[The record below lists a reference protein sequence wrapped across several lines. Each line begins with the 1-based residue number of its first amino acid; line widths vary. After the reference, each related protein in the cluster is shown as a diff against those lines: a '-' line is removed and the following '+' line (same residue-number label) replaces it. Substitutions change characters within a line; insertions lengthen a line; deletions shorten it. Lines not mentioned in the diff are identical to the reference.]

1 MTSYSNSNLRF
12 SLNAVWGSDLQ
23 TTVSK
28 PIIFEGIG
36 LHKGLW
42 SKLVV
47 LPAKID
53 SGICFKRLD
62 IVKGNNL
69 IPAVLDNVVNSELCT
84 RLANSDGIS
93 IYTIEHLMAALT
105 GCGIN
110 NALLEIDGPEVPI
123 LDGSALVFVKEIL
136 KTGIKLQQKSLKAVR
151 ILRTVKYEHG
161 SAWAKFEPSTNPKMS
176 FSIKFSDEAIGTQS
190 KTLDMSNGSFVRELC
205 DSRTFCRYSEVEAM
219 RAKGLALGGS
229 YENAV
234 VVDGKNVLSPGG
246 FRYFDEPVRHKMLD
260 ALGDIALAGYPII
273 GHYVGYKAGHGIT
286 HGLLRN
292 LFADAGN
299 FEIISCDKEKVESLP
314 GIGVTLSEV
323 CKVA

>member
-1 MTSYSNSNLRF
+1 M
-12 SLNAVWGSDLQ
+12 Q

-47 LPAKID
+47 SPANID
-53 SGICFKRLD
+53 SGIYFKRID
-62 IVKGNNL
+62 VQAGNKF
-69 IPAVLDNVVNSELCT
+69 IPAVLDNVIDSELCT
-84 RLANSDGIS
+84 RLANSDGVTVS
-93 IYTIEHLMAALT
+93 TIEHLMAALN

-123 LDGSALVFVKEIL
+123 LDGSALVFVREIL
-136 KTGIKLQQKSLKAVR
+136 KTGIKMQQQSLKAVR
-151 ILRTVKYEHG
+151 ILRTVKYERG

-176 FSIKFSDEAIGTQS
+176 FSIEFSDQAIGTQS

-205 DSRTFCRYSEVEAM
+205 DSRTFCRHSEVEAM
-219 RAKGLALGGS
+219 RSKGLALGGS

-234 VVDGKNVLSPGG
+234 VVDGKNILSPGG
-246 FRYFDEPVRHKMLD
+246 FRHFDEPVRHKMLD

-286 HGLLRN
+286 HGLLRS
-292 LFADAGN
+292 LFADNRN
-299 FEIISCDKEKVESLP
+299 FEIISCDKEIVENLP
-314 GIGVTLSEV
+314 GSGVKLSEV

>member
-1 MTSYSNSNLRF
+1 M
-12 SLNAVWGSDLQ
+12 Q

-62 IVKGNNL
+62 IAKGNKF

-84 RLANSDGIS
+84 RLANSDGVS
-93 IYTIEHLMAALT
+93 VYTVEHLMAALT

-136 KTGIKLQQKSLKAVR
+136 KTGIKLQQKSSKAVR
-151 ILRTVKYEHG
+151 ILRTVKYAVSYTHL
-161 SAWAKFEPSTNPKMS
+161 
-176 FSIKFSDEAIGTQS
+176 
-190 KTLDMSNGSFVRELC
+190 TLP
-205 DSRTFCRYSEVEAM
+205 T
-219 RAKGLALGGS
+219 
-229 YENAV
+229 
-234 VVDGKNVLSPGG
+234 
-246 FRYFDEPVRHKMLD
+246 
-260 ALGDIALAGYPII
+260 
-273 GHYVGYKAGHGIT
+273 KA
-286 HGLLRN
+286 
-292 LFADAGN
+292 
-299 FEIISCDKEKVESLP
+299 
-314 GIGVTLSEV
+314 
-323 CKVA
+323 

>member
-1 MTSYSNSNLRF
+1 
-12 SLNAVWGSDLQ
+12 
-23 TTVSK
+23 
-28 PIIFEGIG
+28 
-36 LHKGLW
+36 
-42 SKLVV
+42 
-47 LPAKID
+47 
-53 SGICFKRLD
+53 
-62 IVKGNNL
+62 VKGNNL

-219 RAKGLALGGS
+219 RSKGLALGGS

-260 ALGDIALAGYPII
+260 ALGDIALSGYPII
-273 GHYVGYKAGHGIT
+273 GHYVGYRAGHGIT

-292 LFADAGN
+292 LFADVGN
-299 FEIISCDKEKVESLP
+299 FEIISCDKKIVENLP
-314 GIGVTLSEV
+314 GSGVKLSEV
-323 CKVA
+323 CKVT

>member
-1 MTSYSNSNLRF
+1 MRFNLR
-12 SLNAVWGSDLQ
+12 AVWGIDLQ

-36 LHKGLW
+36 LHKGLR

-47 LPAKID
+47 LPAKVD
-53 SGICFKRLD
+53 SGICFKRTD
-62 IVKGNNL
+62 IESGNKF
-69 IPAVLDNVVNSELCT
+69 IPAILGNVVNSELCT
-84 RLANSDGIS
+84 RLANLDGVS
-93 IYTIEHLMAALT
+93 VSTIEHLMAALA

-110 NALLEIDGPEVPI
+110 NALIEIDGPEVPI
-123 LDGSALVFVKEIL
+123 LDGSALAFVKEIL
-136 KTGIKLQQKSLKAVR
+136 RTGIKLQKQPLKAVR
-151 ILRTVKYEHG
+151 IIKTVQFKEEF
-161 SAWAKFEPSTNPKMS
+161 AWAKFEPSENTKIS
-176 FSIKFSDEAIGTQS
+176 FSIEFADEAIGMQS

-205 DSRTFCRYSEVEAM
+205 DSRTFCRYSEVETM
-219 RAKGLALGGS
+219 RSNGLALGGN

-246 FRYFDEPVRHKMLD
+246 LRHSDEPVRHKMLD

-286 HGLLRN
+286 HGLLRT
-292 LFADAGN
+292 LFADEGN
-299 FEIISCDKEKVESLP
+299 FEIISCDKETVDNLP
-314 GIGVTLSEV
+314 GSGVKLSEV

>member
-1 MTSYSNSNLRF
+1 
-12 SLNAVWGSDLQ
+12 
-23 TTVSK
+23 
-28 PIIFEGIG
+28 
-36 LHKGLW
+36 
-42 SKLVV
+42 
-47 LPAKID
+47 
-53 SGICFKRLD
+53 
-62 IVKGNNL
+62 
-69 IPAVLDNVVNSELCT
+69 
-84 RLANSDGIS
+84 
-93 IYTIEHLMAALT
+93 MAALT

-123 LDGSALVFVKEIL
+123 LDGSSLVFVKEIL

-151 ILRTVKYEHG
+151 ILRAVKYEQG

-176 FSIKFSDEAIGTQS
+176 FSIEFSDEAIGTQS

-219 RAKGLALGGS
+219 RSKGLALGGS

-234 VVDGKNVLSPGG
+234 VVDGKNILSPGG
-246 FRYFDEPVRHKMLD
+246 FRHLDEPVRHKMLD

-273 GHYVGYKAGHGIT
+273 GHYVGYRAGHGIT

-292 LFADAGN
+292 LFADVEN
-299 FEIISCDKEKVESLP
+299 FEIISCDKEKVENLP
-314 GIGVTLSEV
+314 GVGVTLSEV